1 MSAEAEGSET
11 PAEANAASPPDDD
24 LFGVVE
30 DEEVSADA
38 SADSHVDTI
47 DEEEVDAAKSEE
59 TVEENTGE
67 APDVA
72 ATEMTYS
79 AVRARAALSEDFA
92 EFILRE
98 SKDGDQAHSLL
109 VDDDLIRV
117 VRTTRSSSGIEAQTD
132 LMLKREAFQGFSHR
146 RVDWLDRGIIA
157 WWLTTMFGAGAVLT
171 GQWWGMIPLLAGL
184 GLSSLQLAD
193 PEVITF
199 QSPGKLHRLVIWR
212 WGSNRL
218 LTTASMDRLDH
229 SVQGILHGHELDT
242 SELDQLAEE
251 IDVERRDAKQLAAQ
265 RKAVKADEKAVKAE
279 AKAQE
284 KARIKAEKDAADAAS
299 TAVMAASQAP
309 GPQLEVTSQP
319 LVALPPMPTETPVV
333 NQDDVPP
340 PAPIIGQEPASDT
353 SPAFTT
359 GIPEGAPIPEG
370 VVIADHDGDPIPP
383 PAPDMPSVPMPAPP
397 HPPGLPAPPPPAPEP
412 SGLPPPPPPPHP
424 SPTPAAPVPAAPGM
438 TPPLM
443 PASPALP
450 PAPPPVMGMPPPPMG
465 AAPVNLDA
473 LDMGL
478 ESTGQAPTAVVPAG
492 KRVDTM
498 SGDEKDELLSALGD

>member
-1 MSAEAEGSET
+1 MSAEVEGGET
-11 PAEANAASPPDDD
+11 PDEANSESPPDDD
-24 LFGVVE
+24 FFGVVK

-38 SADSHVDTI
+38 SVDSQAGTI
-47 DEEEVDAAKSEE
+47 DGEEVDAANSEE

-67 APDVA
+67 ASDVA
-72 ATEMTYS
+72 TTEMTYS
-79 AVRARAALSEDFA
+79 AVRARAVLGEDFA

-117 VRTTRSSSGIEAQTD
+117 VRITRSSSGLDTQTD

-171 GQWWGMIPLLAGL
+171 GQWWGLIPLLAGL
-184 GLSSLQLAD
+184 GLSTLQLAD

-199 QSPGKLHRLVIWR
+199 QSPGKLHHLIIWR

-218 LTTASMDRLDH
+218 LTAASMDRLDH

-242 SELDQLAEE
+242 RELDQLAEE
-251 IDVERRDAKQLAAQ
+251 INVERRDAKQLAAQ
-265 RKAVKADEKAVKAE
+265 RKMVKAAEKAVKAE
-279 AKAQE
+279 EKAQ
-284 KARIKAEKDAADAAS
+284 IKAEKDAAAAAAAS
-299 TAVMAASQAP
+299 TAVMAASQTPA
-309 GPQLEVTSQP
+309 PQLEATSQP
-319 LVALPPMPTETPVV
+319 LVALPPIPAETPVGD
-333 NQDDVPP
+333 QADVPP
-340 PAPIIGQEPASDT
+340 PAPIIGQEPASDS

-370 VVIADHDGDPIPP
+370 AVIADPDGDPIPL

-397 HPPGLPAPPPPAPEP
+397 PPSGLPAPPPPAPEPSGLPLPPPPAPEP
-412 SGLPPPPPPPHP
+412 SGLPPPPPPP
-424 SPTPAAPVPAAPGM
+424 APAAPGM
-438 TPPLM
+438 APPSM
-443 PASPALP
+443 PAS

-465 AAPVNLDA
+465 AAPANLDA

-492 KRVDTM
+492 ERVDTM